1 MTGGTRARG
10 KSRTGSTDV
19 PLVSIVTVVYN
30 GAATLERTILSVLVQ
45 GYPNIEYI
53 VVDGGSKDG
62 TVDLLKQYEDRIDPW
77 VSERD
82 AGIYDAMN
90 KGVALCTGEWIA
102 LINADDWYEPD
113 TVERVIDAVRDK
125 PSVNIVHGD
134 IWIHY
139 EGGGR
144 KMKFAKRNGFLLKYW
159 EMVLNHPSFFVRRS
173 FYRDRPFRTDLRIGG
188 DHHWT
193 LRAWMENSAGFLYL
207 PGALANFS
215 AGGASMS
222 IPLGKTLDERRKL
235 SAAVG
240 MNGLQS
246 LLAQG
251 VTIALHLP
259 KLLKLMF
266 NRSVSSSPAQH

>member
-1 MTGGTRARG
+1 MTGGTRAQG
-10 KSRTGSTDV
+10 KSRERSLGQ

-30 GAATLERTILSVLVQ
+30 GAGTLERTIKSVLEQ
-45 GYPNIEYI
+45 DYPNIEYI
-53 VVDGGSKDG
+53 VVDGGSTDG
-62 TVDLLKQYEDRIDPW
+62 TVDLLKRYEDRIDHW

-82 AGIYDAMN
+82 KGIYDAMN
-90 KGVALCTGEWIA
+90 KGVALCTGDWVA

-113 TVERVIDAVRDK
+113 SVRRVIEAVQAQPR
-125 PSVNIVHGD
+125 VNIVHGD

-144 KMKFAKRNGFLLKYW
+144 KMKYAKRNGFLLKYW

-173 FYRDRPFRTDLRIGG
+173 FYRDRPFRTDLKIGG

-193 LRAWMENSAGFLYL
+193 LCAWLEDPDGFLYL

-215 AGGASMS
+215 AGGASMT
-222 IPLGKTLDERRKL
+222 IPLKKTLDERRKL

-240 MNGLQS
+240 MNAFGS
-246 LLAQG
+246 AVAQC
-251 VTIALHLP
+251 VTIALHVP
-259 KLLKLMF
+259 KLLKLWF
-266 NRSVSSSPAQH
+266 NRSVSSSPTQ